1 MPTAESVKILFYQ
14 AVTVLVS
21 LQTNSITTSII
32 FINNNLEE
40 KSLTNEKPLYVY
52 IKGLNNEKNAL
63 RLYYIVFCIK

>member
-32 FINNNLEE
+32 VINNNLKQ
-40 KSLTNEKPLYVY
+40 KSLTNKKPLYVY
-52 IKGLNNEKNAL
+52 IKGLNN
-63 RLYYIVFCIK
+63 